1 MEQENVKNGRF
12 KILIVD
18 DILMNVEILDNILT
32 QEGYTTMCAVSVQ
45 EAINL
50 IKIQKPTLILSD
62 LSMPEVDG
70 LEFCRMLKGNP
81 RTRNIPFVFISVMD
95 TSEEKEQAF
104 RAGAVDFIPK
114 PFDAVEVLMR
124 VNNHLKTYQLQ
135 QEMADHNRMMH
146 KLIDQQKEQIEQEQK
161 NVLLALATL
170 MKKKNAYMGS
180 HLDNV
185 GYNCGLLAQGLQFLP
200 KYENE
205 ITDEFV
211 ETIKVAAK
219 IHSIGKFIVPKINA
233 ADGEDRLEYLK
244 KCAEEGSG
252 VLEEIGAGQEK
263 GRFLSMAIRIA
274 GYYCANW
281 DGTGYP
287 AVGGTEI
294 PLEARIVALVNDFD
308 NLGVERDGKA
318 ACSLEESIR
327 IISEKSGTLYEPD
340 IVNIFN
346 KIWRKLRRG

>member
-12 KILIVD
+12 IILIVD
-18 DILMNVEILDNILT
+18 DIPMNVEILDNILT
-32 QEGYTTMCAVSVQ
+32 HEGYTTMCAVSVQ

-50 IKIQKPTLILSD
+50 IKTQKPSLILSD

-114 PFDAVEVLMR
+114 PFDAVEVIMR
-124 VNNHLKTYQLQ
+124 VHNHLKTYQLQ

-146 KLIDQQKEQIEQEQK
+146 RLIDQQKEQIEQEQK

-170 MKKKNAYMGS
+170 MKKRNAYMGG

-205 ITDEFV
+205 ITDEFI
-211 ETIKVAAK
+211 ETIRVAAK
-219 IHSIGKFIVPKINA
+219 IHSIGKFIAPRQDA
-233 ADGEDRLEYLK
+233 ADGERQPEYLQSR
-244 KCAEEGSG
+244 AEEGAG
-252 VLEEIGAGQEK
+252 FLEEIGAGQEK
-263 GRFLSMAIRIA
+263 GRFLSMAVRIVK
-274 GYYCANW
+274 YYRANW
-281 DGTGYP
+281 DGSGYP
-287 AVGGTEI
+287 ALKGMEI
-294 PLEARIVALVNDFD
+294 PLEARIVALANDFD
-308 NLGVERDGKA
+308 NLGMERDGRA
-318 ACSLEESIR
+318 AYNGEESVRLIN
-327 IISEKSGTLYEPD
+327 EKSGTYYEPD
-340 IVNIFN
+340 IVDIFN